1 MSSRSEPQ
9 WLLVL
14 TIMAVA
20 YAVIALPLS
29 HRGRWLKR
37 RMVLWYAG
45 LLLACLGLVGPLAQ
59 RSHDDFPAHV
69 VTHLL
74 LGMAAPLCIALSA
87 PVSLILRAL
96 PVGDARRLV
105 HILATRPLRIA
116 THVVTT
122 AILSV
127 GGMWVLYLTPLYGL
141 MHDHRWVEIVVQ
153 LHTAVAGYLFAS
165 AAIGLDPAPHRPSR
179 MFRAAVL
186 VVAFGGHAALARLIY
201 GHPLIGVPVGQA
213 EAGSQVMSYGGDLL
227 EVALIAIFCWQ
238 WYRATRPRS
247 VPAADASH
255 KMVRAEVSS

>member
-1 MSSRSEPQ
+1 MSSRSEPH

-14 TIMAVA
+14 TIVAVA
-20 YAVIALPLS
+20 YAIIALPLS
-29 HRGRWLKR
+29 HRGRWLRR

-45 LLLACLGLVGPLAQ
+45 LLLAGLGLVGPLAQ
-59 RSHDDFPAHV
+59 RAHDDVPAHV

-96 PVGDARRLV
+96 RVGDARRLV
-105 HILATRPLRIA
+105 HILTTHPLRIA
-116 THVVTT
+116 THIVTA

-127 GGMWVLYLTPLYGL
+127 GGRWVLYLTPLYGL
-141 MHDHRWVEIVVQ
+141 MHEHLWAEIAVQ
-153 LHTAVAGYLFAS
+153 LHTLIAGYLFSS

-186 VVAFGGHAALARLIY
+186 VAAFGGHATLARLLY
-201 GHPLIGVPVGQA
+201 GNPPTGVPAGQA
-213 EAGSQVMSYGGDLL
+213 EVGSQVMYYGGDLL

-238 WYRATRPRS
+238 
-247 VPAADASH
+247 
-255 KMVRAEVSS
+255 